1 QKLTVATIARWW
13 IVHAIRD
20 SISKTHRSHH
30 RQMMDRSRVWR
41 VHFHRLAAVAT
52 PGGGHHL
59 SRVRDAVV
67 VLRGLRGC
75 HASRQVLS
83 A

>member
-1 QKLTVATIARWW
+1 HHRQMMDRS
-13 IVHAIRD
+13 RD
-20 SISKTHRSHH
+20 WRLHFKTHRSHH
-30 RQMMDRSRVWR
+30 RQMVDRSRDWR

-67 VLRGLRGC
+67 VREGLRGC
-75 HASRQVLS
+75 HASRELLS